1 MSSDVTIRV
10 DGVAKAYRVY
20 AKPTDRL
27 RQALMPRLRRLIAPL
42 LRALGRPVE
51 PRPYFSEHW
60 ALRALSF
67 EVKRGETIGVIGRN
81 GSGKSTLLQLICG
94 TLTPSQGTITVTG
107 RVAALLEL
115 GSGFN
120 PEYSG
125 RENVFL
131 NASVLGLTREE
142 TIERLDRILDFADI
156 GEAIDQPVKTYS
168 SGMAMRLA
176 FAVIAHV
183 DADVLIID
191 EALSVGDA
199 YFQQKCLRWLRGF
212 QQSGTVLFCS
222 HDTGAVLNF
231 CDRALW
237 LHSGDLRMAGPS
249 KDVCESYIA
258 FINAATMGLPEPVV
272 GPAKQE
278 ALPAEKAP
286 SPAATARTPTPRREE
301 PAPRVQRVLPPP
313 PEPSGPVV
321 FDWLGESGSFGSG
334 DAQVVSVELTTPDG
348 EVPTWITGG
357 EDLVL
362 TARIRINRE
371 IASPIFGFHA
381 KDRLGQAIFGDNTLT
396 AGAEVP
402 DLLRPGETV
411 VSRFAFALPLLASGR
426 YSITYAVAAGTLEN
440 HTQHHWVHDVLFF
453 DVHSAHR
460 NGVLVAIDLQ
470 EISVEVEDGGA
481 GAA

>member
-1 MSSDVTIRV
+1 MCSETTIRV
-10 DGVAKAYRVY
+10 DDVAKAYRVY

-27 RQALMPRLRRLIAPL
+27 RQAIMPRLRRMIAPL
-42 LRALGRPVE
+42 LRAFGRSVDP
-51 PRPYFSEHW
+51 PPYFNEHW
-60 ALRALSF
+60 ALRALTF
-67 EVKRGETIGVIGRN
+67 KVKRGETIGVIGRN

-94 TLTPSQGTITVTG
+94 TLTPSQGNIEVTG

-142 TIERLDRILDFADI
+142 TIARLGQILDFADI
-156 GEAIDQPVKTYS
+156 GDAIDQPVKTYS

-212 QQSGTVLFCS
+212 QQNGTVLFCS
-222 HDTGAVLNF
+222 HDTGAVLAF

-237 LHSGDLRMAGPS
+237 LNAGELRMAGPS
-249 KDVCESYIA
+249 KDVCESYNA
-258 FINAATMGLPEPVV
+258 FINAATQGLAQPALRRVVMDAEPV
-272 GPAKQE
+272 ARE
-278 ALPAEKAP
+278 
-286 SPAATARTPTPRREE
+286 ATAHEAA
-301 PAPRVQRVLPPP
+301 APRVQRVLPPA
-313 PEPSGPVV
+313 PEPAGPIV
-321 FDWLGESGSFGSG
+321 FDWLDESASFGSG
-334 DAQVVSVELTTPDG
+334 DAEVLSVGLTTPDG
-348 EVPTWITGG
+348 QVPTWITGG

-362 TARIRINRE
+362 TTRARIIRE

-381 KDRLGQAIFGDNTLT
+381 KDRLGQAIFGDNTITSGT
-396 AGAEVP
+396 AVP
-402 DLLRPGETV
+402 PLLRPGEIV
-411 VSRFAFALPLLASGR
+411 VSRFAFVLPLLASGR
-426 YSITYAVAAGTLEN
+426 YSITFAVASGTLET
-440 HTQHHWVHDVLFF
+440 HSQHHWVHDALFF

-460 NGVLVAIDLQ
+460 NGVLVGIDLQ
-470 EISVEVEDGGA
+470 KVSVDVEEGRA
-481 GAA
+481 GAP